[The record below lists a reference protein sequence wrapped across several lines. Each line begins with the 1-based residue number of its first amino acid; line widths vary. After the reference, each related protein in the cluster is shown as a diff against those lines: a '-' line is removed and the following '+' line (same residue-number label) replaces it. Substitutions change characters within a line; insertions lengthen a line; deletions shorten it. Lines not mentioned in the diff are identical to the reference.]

1 MVGLRAICSATIFY
15 DMGEKFIYGH
25 TLLIIRTIKMRQSK
39 LFGEKELILL
49 EKRIEGNKKDPTGL
63 WSRKVKPKVI
73 EMVDEWMPRRQQL
86 RKIASEIRSGHKDD
100 ISSK

>member
-1 MVGLRAICSATIFY
+1 VKDRN
-15 DMGEKFIYGH
+15 IYINA
-25 TLLIIRTIKMRQSK
+25 LLVCKRDIALSIKMRQSK

-73 EMVDEWMPRRQQL
+73 EMVNEWMPRRKQL
-86 RKIASEIRSGHKDD
+86 KKVVREIRASCENNTICK
-100 ISSK
+100 